1 MKNAILVIS
10 QYFDHK
16 HGRSVQFDIE
26 KTKSML
32 NGEVRKP

>member
-1 MKNAILVIS
+1 MMKNAIIS
-10 QYFDHK
+10 QYFDRK